1 MIEWL
6 NTTRERKRQI
16 LNVASEETLLP
27 EYSIEKDWWVTL
39 SLKAAFST
47 PWARH
52 LVFKGGTSL
61 SKAWNLIER
70 FSEDIDLALDREALG
85 FEGELSKSAVKR
97 LRRAASQ
104 FMSQTFKEDL
114 ERSLL
119 QMGVQS
125 NQFRLTVRA
134 TDQPDLDP
142 RVLELHYESA
152 VQTNVY
158 IESRVLIE
166 IGARSLREPCSQRP
180 ITSILAAP
188 FPDQPFSGKA
198 FTVETVEPKRTFL
211 EKAFLLHEMFYL
223 PAENKNPNRLSRHLY
238 DLERLS
244 NTPHAEAALDDKVLY
259 HSIVEHRE
267 RVTPVRGIEYDKH
280 THDKINF
287 IPPDEAI
294 ASWESDYIAMGH
306 MIYGKKLPFTEL
318 LFRLRELQMR
328 FRKAMPHQD

>member
-6 NTTRERKRQI
+6 NITRERKRQI
-16 LNVASEETLLP
+16 LNAASEETLLP

-61 SKAWNLIER
+61 SKAWDLIER

-85 FEGELSKSAVKR
+85 FERELSKNAVKR

-119 QMGVQS
+119 QMGVQPD
-125 NQFRLTVRA
+125 QFRLTVRA
-134 TDQPDLDP
+134 TDQPDVDP
-142 RVLELHYESA
+142 RILELHYKSA
-152 VQTNVY
+152 VQTNDY

-180 ITSILAAP
+180 ITSILAVP
-188 FPDQPFSGKA
+188 FPDQPFSGA
-198 FTVETVEPKRTFL
+198 TFTVEAVEPKKNLSGESFL
-211 EKAFLLHEMFYL
+211 
-223 PAENKNPNRLSRHLY
+223 
-238 DLERLS
+238 
-244 NTPHAEAALDDKVLY
+244 
-259 HSIVEHRE
+259 
-267 RVTPVRGIEYDKH
+267 
-280 THDKINF
+280 
-287 IPPDEAI
+287 I
-294 ASWESDYIAMGH
+294 A
-306 MIYGKKLPFTEL
+306 
-318 LFRLRELQMR
+318 
-328 FRKAMPHQD
+328 